1 MARRFPIAPAGIAHF
16 AIALLVLVPDA
27 LISQTQSPVSAPTSQ
42 GAGQVWL
49 GQSLL
54 PLNGPWRFTT
64 GDSPLDP
71 ATHTPLWAQPAFDD
85 SHWETLDLSPK
96 PGWKDPYNGDPRYIR
111 GWTATGHP
119 GYIGWAWYR
128 LRVQAAS
135 TPGEKL
141 ALSSPIYVDDGYQV
155 FANGQLIGQAGDFT
169 STSKAPTVY
178 ATAPATFPIPPP
190 STGSAGA
197 RPTTLVIAFRVW
209 MGPMGYT
216 HSAYAGG
223 LHYAPVLGES
233 GAIQD
238 QVRLG
243 WLELTLQSAYAPF
256 EGVLLFLLG
265 SVAFG
270 LILFDRTDR
279 VYLWLGSVFWFTALS
294 DAALT
299 VFTLM
304 RVLTLKTYFMF
315 FDVFSNPL
323 VLCGWIMVWWF
334 WFRLKRP
341 AWIPKATAV
350 LMVLYMVSK
359 AVGGDFFYG
368 SVAGHT
374 ADFANL
380 ISVLV
385 RVAFLP
391 LFCCVVGLGI
401 RKQGVEGWLV
411 LPAVIPL
418 AVSQF
423 ASELIVLNL
432 PVKWAPFGITIFVG
446 QVANLVSA
454 AAISL
459 LMLRR
464 LQLTVRLQRERALDL
479 KQAQEMQRMLIPETL
494 LYLPGFRLSSA
505 YRPALEVGG
514 DFFQIIPRDGGAI
527 EIIMGDVSGKGLK
540 AAMAVSLIMGSI
552 RILADQCMGP
562 ADFLYQLNRRLIGR
576 MQGGFASC
584 IAVWV
589 QPDGHCTISGA
600 GHPSPFVNDREID
613 ISGALPLGVKIDGFY
628 DEREFTLCEGDC
640 LTLYTD
646 GLPEARNADGELYGF
661 QRLKNLIA
669 GKPTPQEAADIARN
683 FGQHDDVTILTLTR
697 VPTQQIATP
706 VMTSAVVFPA

>member
-1 MARRFPIAPAGIAHF
+1 MARRFRTAPASIALSV
-16 AIALLVLVPDA
+16 IALLAAVPGA
-27 LISQTQSPVSAPTSQ
+27 LSSQTQSLASTLPGQ
-42 GAGQVWL
+42 GVGQVWL
-49 GQSLL
+49 GQSILT
-54 PLNGPWRFTT
+54 LNGPWRFTT

-71 ATHTPLWAQPAFDD
+71 VSHAPLWALPNFDD

-96 PGWKDPYNGDPRYIR
+96 PGWKDPYNGDPRYVP

-128 LRVQAAS
+128 MRIAAA
-135 TPGEKL
+135 PAAGERL

-155 FANGQLIGQAGDFT
+155 FANGQLIGAAGDF
-169 STSKAPTVY
+169 SASSKEPTVY
-178 ATAPATFPIPPP
+178 ATGPATFPIPQ
-190 STGSAGA
+190 SAAGSSGSG
-197 RPTTLVIAFRVW
+197 PTAQVIAFRVW

-233 GAIQD
+233 GAIQA
-238 QVRLG
+238 QARLG

-265 SVAFG
+265 CVAFG
-270 LILFDRTDR
+270 LILLDRNDR
-279 VYLWLGSVFWFTALS
+279 VYLWLGGVFWFTALS

-299 VFTLM
+299 VFTLG
-304 RVLTLKTYFMF
+304 RVLTLRTYFMF

-323 VLCGWIMVWWF
+323 ELCGWIMVWWF

-341 AWIPKATAV
+341 AWIPKATAA
-350 LMVLYMVSK
+350 LMVLYIGSK
-359 AVGGDFFYG
+359 AVGGDFFHG
-368 SVAGHT
+368 AVSGAAV
-374 ADFANL
+374 DFSNL
-380 ISVLV
+380 VSVLV

-401 RKQGVEGWLV
+401 RKQGIEGWLV

-418 AVSQF
+418 AISQF
-423 ASELIVLNL
+423 ASEFIVLNL
-432 PVKWAPFGITIFVG
+432 PVKWAPFGITIFIG

-454 AAISL
+454 SAISL

-464 LQLTVRLQRERALDL
+464 LQLSVRLQKERALDL

-505 YRPALEVGG
+505 YRPALDVGG
-514 DFFQIIPRDGGAI
+514 DFFQIIPREGGAI
-527 EIIMGDVSGKGLK
+527 EIVMGDVSGKGLK
-540 AAMAVSLIMGSI
+540 AAMAVSLIMGSV
-552 RILADQCMGP
+552 RILADQCLGP

-576 MQGGFASC
+576 LQGGFATC

-589 QPDGHCTISGA
+589 QPNGTCTIAGA
-600 GHPSPFVNDREID
+600 GHPSPYVNDREID
-613 ISGALPLGVKIDGFY
+613 ISGALPLGIRVDGFY
-628 DEREFTLCEGDC
+628 DEKEFTLREGDC

-646 GLPEARNADGELYGF
+646 GLPEARDASGELFGF
-661 QRLKNLIA
+661 QRLKGLIA

-697 VPTQQIATP
+697 VSIQQVATP